1 MKLSLSIL
9 CSRYHNRHGLG
20 RGRGLD
26 HGDRANKRNAVK
38 QLGMTLLE
46 IMIVLAILTLVMG
59 LLVGPRVFEMFGESK
74 VKLAQ
79 TEVKQL
85 AYEAYTQWQMNNNKA
100 CPDELT
106 ELTKYTNKKSVD
118 DPWGKKYVMHCGENA
133 PQGRSF
139 GISSLGE
146 DGKQGT
152 EDDIKS
158 WE

>member
-1 MKLSLSIL
+1 MNSTTHISSFRQRLFARLVARHRQRGQSLPGSGQ
-9 CSRYHNRHGLG
+9 R
-20 RGRGLD
+20 
-26 HGDRANKRNAVK
+26 
-38 QLGMTLLE
+38 GMTLLE

-85 AYEAYTQWQMNNNKA
+85 AYEAYTQWQMNNNA
-100 CPDELT
+100 PCPSGLAD
-106 ELTKYTNKKSVD
+106 LTKYTNKKD
-118 DPWGKKYVMHCGENA
+118 AKDPWGSDYIMHCGESA
-133 PQGRSF
+133 PEGRSF
-139 GISSLGE
+139 GVSSKGE

-158 WE
+158 W